1 MPLHHQPQATLF
13 ASSWPTSFCFAA
25 AGRETEQHMGA
36 TDGITTTSA
45 IASERQ
51 CSEEWPRSR
60 RGSIPPLR
68 DKSCQSLNAS
78 CFNFRSGF
86 LVVWAFLQDQ
96 TTYVRTLDGE
106 RQKGREEIGSERGRE
121 SKMRKESEK
130 QSEQESRRLQVF
142 TLFHLWD

>member
-1 MPLHHQPQATLF
+1 
-13 ASSWPTSFCFAA
+13 
-25 AGRETEQHMGA
+25 MGA

-68 DKSCQSLNAS
+68 DKSCQSQNAR
-78 CFNFRSGF
+78 CFNLVF
-86 LVVWAFLQDQ
+86 LLSAAFLQDQ
-96 TTYVRTLDGE
+96 TTYARTLDGE

-130 QSEQESRRLQVF
+130 QSEQESRPQVF
-142 TLFHLWD
+142 ILFHLWD